1 MAWIAAFNPK
11 DTVKRA
17 MGSSS
22 PEKIPVTTII
32 LTKDAAHDLHY
43 CLASLSWCNDI
54 HVVDSRSSDG
64 TVSIATKEGAH
75 VLSNPFVS
83 FGQQR
88 NWAIDHC
95 NIAHPWVLFL
105 DADERSTPEFA
116 LQLKDAIAR
125 ADEGVAGFYCC
136 WMTML
141 GNRWLRR
148 SDNFPKWQF
157 RLFRKGRARFIDVGH
172 GQKEGHVDGRI
183 DYLREPYLHDAFSIG
198 WPLWEEKHRK
208 YAKLE
213 ALERTSV
220 KVPSITDLFSCHGSK
235 RNVVIKR
242 LVSKVPGWP
251 YLRFA
256 YSYLI
261 KGGWQEGAE
270 GFEYC
275 KRMMWYES
283 LIQYEVR
290 TGKSFLAKDSRGK
303 G

>member
-1 MAWIAAFNPK
+1 MNSPSPRRF
-11 DTVKRA
+11 TV
-17 MGSSS
+17 S
-22 PEKIPVTTII
+22 III
-32 LTKDAAHDLHY
+32 LTKDAERDLQE
-43 CLASLSWCNDI
+43 CLQTLDWCDDL
-54 HVVDSRSSDG
+54 HVVDSGSTDH
-64 TVSIATKEGAH
+64 TVSIAENSGAH
-75 VLSNPFVS
+75 VLFNPFIS
-83 FGQQR
+83 FGHQR

-95 NIAHPWVLFL
+95 KVLYPWILFL

-116 LQLKDAIAR
+116 LQLKDAIDH

-136 WMTML
+136 WKTML
-141 GNRWLRR
+141 GGQWLRR

-183 DYLREPYLHDAFSIG
+183 DYLREPYLHDAFSMG

-220 KVPSITDLFSCHGSK
+220 KAPSITDLFSCHGSK

-251 YLRFA
+251 HLRFA

-270 GFEYC
+270 GWEYC
-275 KRMMWYES
+275 RRMMWYEQQIESEICS
-283 LIQYEVR
+283 LSSKA
-290 TGKSFLAKDSRGK
+290 KSCSHV
-303 G
+303 